1 MEFLP
6 TAKRRNNEPL
16 NFAQTSTRPQVVNDI
31 DREPDITNP
40 VKHGALFDVRDD
52 RINNGDLFSSLVDA
66 NSGILLSG
74 PATNQ
79 PKSRG
84 VIVYKRLCED
94 CNKEFTSLVPWARYC
109 NDACKQRAYRTRKS
123 NNAKIKQIQ
132 PATPQRPTATGKRSR
147 G

>member
-6 TAKRRNNEPL
+6 TAKQRNNEPL
-16 NFAQTSTRPQVVNDI
+16 NFAQTSARPQVVNDI
-31 DREPDITNP
+31 DCEPNITGDT
-40 VKHGALFDVRDD
+40 KRGDVSNIWDD
-52 RINNGDLFSSLVDA
+52 RTSNSNLLSSIVDA
-66 NSGILLSG
+66 DSGILL
-74 PATNQ
+74 PRPTTN
-79 PKSRG
+79 PTRERG

-109 NDACKQRAYRTRKS
+109 NDACKQRAYRTRKA